1 MTYDPRRQ
9 PPVQQFPPGSPAHA
23 PVSRKRARWP
33 WIVGGILLT
42 GILGCVGLFAFA
54 LGGVGAVIDKLRSDS
69 SGENAVAGQMN
80 TPIADGRFE
89 FTVTGV
95 KCALEQVGNGQLS
108 QQAQGQYCLVDLS
121 VKNVGASAEVFSD
134 IAQTAY
140 DASGNQYSADSGA
153 AIYANKEYST
163 FVAQISPGRA
173 VTGRLVFDVP
183 TGTRLESIVLHESLF
198 SAGVKIPL
206 K

>member
-1 MTYDPRRQ
+1 MLLA
-9 PPVQQFPPGSPAHA
+9 G
-23 PVSRKRARWP
+23 
-33 WIVGGILLT
+33 IV
-42 GILGCVGLFAFA
+42 GCVGLFTVV
-54 LGGVGAVIDKLRSDS
+54 LGGFGAALDKLGSHS
-69 SGENAVAGQMN
+69 QAANAVDGQMN
-80 TPIADGRFE
+80 TPISDGAFE

-95 KCALEQVGNGQLS
+95 KCALEKVGTGQLS
-108 QQAQGQYCLVDLS
+108 QPAQGQYCLVDVS
-121 VKNVGASAEVFSD
+121 VKNVGKSPEVFSD

-153 AIYANKEYST
+153 AIYANKEYAT
-163 FVAQISPGRA
+163 FVAQINPGNA
-173 VTGRLVFDVP
+173 VTGKLVFDVP